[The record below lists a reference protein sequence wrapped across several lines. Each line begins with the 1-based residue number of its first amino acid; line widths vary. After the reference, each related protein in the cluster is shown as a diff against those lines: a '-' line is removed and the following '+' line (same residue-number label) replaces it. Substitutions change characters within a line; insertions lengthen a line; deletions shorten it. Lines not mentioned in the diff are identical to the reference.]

1 MGKSDGSDVF
11 LAVVRV
17 VDAQGL
23 LGKIGD
29 GDRSG
34 MVRAIIFL
42 DLYVQT
48 RSTIGPI
55 GVMSKLCH
63 SFGRAQLE

>member
-23 LGKIGD
+23 LGKFRD
-29 GDRSG
+29 GADQGWSRPY
-34 MVRAIIFL
+34 FF
-42 DLYVQT
+42 DVQ
-48 RSTIGPI
+48 SI
-55 GVMSKLCH
+55 LCH
-63 SFGRAQLE
+63 PFGCKCSDGVSEVPFTFIS